1 LSDASAPD
9 TQFSPDQTTISKGG
23 PGLAVRRDVDAR
35 EHFLLIVQGE
45 RAGERVPFGRSPL
58 VLGRKPGCD
67 LVLADTEVSGRH
79 CEVAARGQQGDAA
92 VTDLGSTNGTY
103 VDGKRVQASARLTN
117 GAMLRL
123 GGTLLK
129 HEYRLPSE
137 IAQSIE
143 MDRDLEKA
151 SHYVQSLL
159 PVALR
164 QGPVRTDWHFQ
175 PSAKL
180 GGDAFGYQWLDAH
193 RFVAYLVDVSGHGA
207 GAAMH
212 SVSVMNVLRQRALPQ
227 TDCGDPAAVLA
238 ALNAMFQM
246 DSHDG
251 MYFSIWYGAY
261 DTRTRELAY
270 ASAGHHPA
278 YLWVPGVAES
288 QALQTRNLVIGAA
301 LAPGFV
307 AGRTV
312 VPSGSLLHIFSDGVF
327 EITTAQGQQ
336 WRLADFLP
344 LLGAAGA
351 PDGELGRR
359 LYQTVTAAARPGP
372 LEDDF
377 SMLTVQF
384 N

>member
-1 LSDASAPD
+1 M
-9 TQFSPDQTTISKGG
+9 GG
-23 PGLAVRRDVDAR
+23 PGLAVRRQADAR

-45 RAGERVPFGRSPL
+45 QAGQRLPFGRTPL
-58 VLGRKPGCD
+58 VLGRRTGCD
-67 LVLADTEVSGRH
+67 VVLADAEISGRH
-79 CEVAARGQQGDAA
+79 CEVVAKGYQGDAL
-92 VTDLGSTNGTY
+92 VTDLGSTNGTF
-103 VDGKRVQASARLTN
+103 VDGKRVQGSARLTN

-123 GGTLLK
+123 GGTLIK
-129 HEYRLPSE
+129 HEYRLASE
-137 IAQSIE
+137 IAQSQE

-151 SHYVQSLL
+151 NHYVQSLL
-159 PVALR
+159 PEPIS
-164 QGPVRTDWHFQ
+164 QGPVCTDWHFQ

-238 ALNAMFQM
+238 SLNTMFQM

-261 DTRTRELAY
+261 DTRTRTLAY

-278 YLWVPGVAES
+278 FLAQPGAQEL

-301 LAPGFV
+301 PSPRFV
-307 AGRTV
+307 AGQ
-312 VPSGSLLHIFSDGVF
+312 VPVAPGSQLHVFSDGVF
-327 EITTAQGQQ
+327 EITSDQGRQ
-336 WRLADFLP
+336 WGLADFLP
-344 LLGAAGA
+344 LLRGAGA
-351 PDGELGRR
+351 PDGQQGRR
-359 LYQTVTAAARPGP
+359 LHQAVTAAARPGP

-377 SMLTVQF
+377 SMLTVLF